1 MSAGRIAAVG
11 QDHTSLRDRVLDT
24 LRGLIID
31 GTLAPGERLHERN
44 LSADLAVSR
53 VPLREAIIQLAHE
66 GFVEVLPR
74 RGAFVS
80 AVTTTSVAELF
91 DVREA
96 LEGLAAGLAAARRTD
111 GDLAALDGFVRR
123 EHTAS
128 GSAAVAADS
137 GFHEAL
143 VTAAHHGMLTT
154 LMAPVEG
161 HVRRLF
167 HLTTGKLD
175 IAMADDHTR
184 MLDAIR
190 DQDADAAAR
199 LAYEHVRGVRLATVA
214 FLEALPRP

>member
-1 MSAGRIAAVG
+1 MTRIAAVG
-11 QDHTSLRDRVLDT
+11 QDHASLRDRVLDT

-53 VPLREAIIQLAHE
+53 VPLREAVIQLSHE

-74 RGAFVS
+74 RGAFVA
-80 AVTTTSVAELF
+80 AVTPTSVAELF

-96 LEGLAAGLAAARRTD
+96 LEGMAAGLAAERRTEA
-111 GDLAALDGFVRR
+111 DLAALAGFVHR
-123 EHTAS
+123 EHTAT

-143 VTAAHHGMLTT
+143 VAAAHHGMLST

-167 HLTTGKLD
+167 HLTTGRLD
-175 IAMADDHTR
+175 IAMADDHTLV
-184 MLDAIR
+184 LDAIR
-190 DQDADAAAR
+190 AREADAAAR
-199 LAYEHVRGVRLATVA
+199 LARDHVRGVRAATLA
-214 FLEALPRP
+214 LLG